1 MVLDSAE
8 LVRDVHDRDSEL
20 SVERRQQLGER
31 LLGLGVHAR
40 GRLVEHEQRRLAGQ
54 RLRDE
59 RALLHSA
66 GERAQRRVG
75 DGREVDSVDRLG
87 DAHSVLALETAE
99 QATGSQ
105 PAGGDDF
112 SHGRRRIASD
122 MSSLWEIS
130 ERAPPGEVMC
140 VLAVE
145 QRRALARPLQ
155 PEDEAHERGL
165 PTSVRPGD
173 RDELSFAE
181 RQAHVLEHALSRP
194 IAERHAGELDR

>member
-1 MVLDSAE
+1 M
-8 LVRDVHDRDSEL
+8 
-20 SVERRQQLGER
+20 ERRQQLGER
-31 LLGLGVHAR
+31 LLRLGVDAR
-40 GRLVEHEQRRLAGQ
+40 RRLVEHEQRRLAGQ

-75 DGREVDSVDRLG
+75 DSREADSVDRLG
-87 DAHSVLALETAE
+87 DAHPILALETAE

-105 PAGGDDF
+105 PTRGDDL

-122 MSSLWEIS
+122 VRSLREVP
-130 ERAPPGEVMC
+130 ERASSREAMRG
-140 VLAVE
+140 LAVE
-145 QRRALARPLQ
+145 QRGARTWPLQ
-155 PEDEAHERGL
+155 PEDDAHERGL
-165 PTSVRPGD
+165 PASVRAGD
-173 RDELSFAE
+173 RDELALAE